1 MSISRRALIAGAVFG
16 PTIIR
21 SGQTHAA
28 EFTYKFA
35 TENPDTHPGVVRMR
49 EASDALREKTQGRV
63 EIRVFS
69 NSQLGSAQEM
79 LTQIRTGA
87 VDFYPAAA
95 AGLSALVPVASI
107 SSIGFAFESYDQV
120 WKAMDG
126 QLGALIRSEIAKT
139 RSVFAQE
146 SMWDNG
152 FRQITNSRQPI
163 EKPEDLKGLK
173 LRVPLAKLYTSMFE
187 ALGAAPTAIS
197 IAELYTS
204 LQTKL
209 VDGQENPLSI
219 IDFFK
224 FYEVQKFCSISN
236 HMWDGWWILTNK
248 RSWDRMPSDIQLVVA
263 TALNEAAKKMRADL
277 VKINDSVSHRLKDRG
292 LRINTIADQALFREA
307 LSKSGFYT
315 EWRKSYGDEAWL
327 ALEVAAGKLA

>member
-1 MSISRRALIAGAVFG
+1 MSINRRALIAGAVSGAAILRFG
-16 PTIIR
+16 R
-21 SGQTHAA
+21 ADAA

-35 TENPDTHPGVVRMR
+35 TENPDTHPGVMRMR

-95 AGLSALVPVASI
+95 AGLSALVPIASI
-107 SSIGFAFESYDQV
+107 SSMGFAFESYDQV

-126 QLGALIRSEIAKT
+126 ALGAIIRGEIAKT
-139 RSVFAQE
+139 KTIFAQE
-146 SMWDNG
+146 AMWDNG
-152 FRQITNSRQPI
+152 FRQITNSREPI
-163 EKPEDLKGLK
+163 EKPDNLKGLK
-173 LRVPLAKLYTSMFE
+173 LRVPIAKLYTSMFE

-209 VDGQENPLSI
+209 VDGQENPLPI

-224 FYEVQKFCSISN
+224 FYEVQKFCSVSN

-248 RSWDRMPSDIQLVVA
+248 RSWDRMPADIQPLV
-263 TALNEAAKKMRADL
+263 TTYLNEAAKNMRADL
-277 VKINDSVSHRLKDRG
+277 VKINGSVTDRLKERG
-292 LRINTIADQALFREA
+292 LRINTITEQAPFREA
-307 LSKSGFYT
+307 LRKGGFYA
-315 EWRKSYGDEAWL
+315 EWRKTYGDEAWL
-327 ALEVAAGKLA
+327 ALEAAAGKLG